1 MPARTGFPRTL
12 LSALVLAASLI
23 GAGQGVAQ
31 SRMLAIFPED
41 THPAELRA
49 AGITGAHYEVLSTRG
64 QTPSRHAM
72 PSLARPE
79 VTELQRD
86 ARRLLFNPPR
96 SLEGETD
103 LACMAVAV
111 YHEARGEPLVGQKA
125 VASVVLQRALVP
137 ERWGDRP
144 CDVVRPVQFSFMT
157 SRYGFPRI
165 DNEAGWQ
172 VSWGRALGVAART
185 LVQGPMPELRG
196 ADHYHATYV
205 DPYWGKLF
213 PQVAQ
218 IGKHLF
224 FADPES
230 DLARPFR

>member
-1 MPARTGFPRTL
+1 MSARTGQPFPI
-12 LSALVLAASLI
+12 LSALVLALGLTCGSPMLA
-23 GAGQGVAQ
+23 QGN
-31 SRMLAIFPED
+31 MLAIFPED
-41 THPAELRA
+41 TDPALARA
-49 AGITGAHYEVLSTRG
+49 AGANGVHYEILSTRNEA
-64 QTPSRHAM
+64 PNRHSMSA
-72 PSLARPE
+72 LARPS
-79 VTELQRD
+79 VTELRRD
-86 ARRLLFNPPR
+86 ARRLLFNPPTT
-96 SLEGETD
+96 LEGETD
-103 LACMAVAV
+103 LACMAVAI
-111 YHEARGEPLVGQKA
+111 YHEARGEPLEGQKA